1 MELGVVMQGPMGE
14 VRPVSALREQQTG
27 MNPTVQIQL
36 EGMGRGQQRYLR
48 NAKQPLRGLLVIHRQ
63 FVYACR
69 GLGNI
74 PLDQGGQRVKT
85 TGIYV

>member
-1 MELGVVMQGPMGE
+1 MELGEAMQGPMEE
-14 VRPVSALREQQTG
+14 VRPISALREQQTG
-27 MNPTVQIQL
+27 MSPTVQIQL
-36 EGMGRGQQRYLR
+36 EVMGRGRRQCLR

-63 FVYACR
+63 FVYGCR

-74 PLDQGGQRVKT
+74 PLDQGGQRMKT